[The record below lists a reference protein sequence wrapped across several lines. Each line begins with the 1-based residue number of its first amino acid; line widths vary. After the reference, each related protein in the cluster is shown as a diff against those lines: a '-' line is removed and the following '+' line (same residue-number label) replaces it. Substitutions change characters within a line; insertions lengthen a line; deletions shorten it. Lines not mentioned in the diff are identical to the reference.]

1 MIRNPVLPGFNADP
15 SFLRVG
21 ADYYL
26 ATSTFAWHPG
36 VAIHHSR
43 DLSHWRLLTHALT
56 RPSQLDLR
64 GDGSSCGVWAPCLRF
79 DHRAGLFTLLY
90 TDVKNIAS
98 RFFDLHNRLITAPA
112 IEGPWSDPVALNAS
126 GFDPSLLIDDDG
138 RAYVS
143 NLEWDFRKG
152 YTHPG
157 AIVLQEYSRKKRSL
171 VGQPRRIYRG
181 GSSLGCLEGPNLYH
195 VGGWYYLIAA
205 EGGTGYG
212 HSVTV
217 ARSRSPW
224 GPYEP
229 DPSNP
234 ILTSLAQPFE
244 GRGDDDFLKPH
255 LFNPEIAIQ
264 KPGHASIVQTEAGEW
279 YMAHLG
285 ARPLLPSRRCVLGRE
300 TFLQRCSWT
309 AAGWLRVEDPERRPR
324 ELVAEPLGV
333 QPHVFPPRPLR
344 DEFDSPEL
352 PAWYASLRVP
362 FSDSWA
368 SLSERP
374 GWLRLTGRESLHS
387 LHEQSVI
394 ARRIEHFAWEAETLL
409 DFAPETFQQMA
420 GLVVMQGIETWYY
433 LRLYR
438 SESLGSLSV
447 GIILSDRMA
456 LDELREHRVAVS
468 PGPCRLRAEVRG
480 AHLQFFCAAKDG
492 DLLPVGPPL
501 DQTRI
506 SDEYDR
512 SFAGAFVGL
521 CCQDMSGRRKPA
533 YFDYFRY
540 AELGSGA

>member
-43 DLSHWRLLTHALT
+43 DLAHWRLLTHALT

-79 DHRAGLFTLLY
+79 DQQAGLFTLLY
-90 TDVKNIAS
+90 TDVKNNAS

-138 RAYVS
+138 RAYIA

-157 AIVLQEYSRKKRSL
+157 AIVLQEYSRTARAL

-195 VGGWYYLIAA
+195 VGDWYYLIAA

-234 ILTSLAQPFE
+234 ILTSLAAPFE

-285 ARPLLPSRRCVLGRE
+285 ARPLLPSQRCVLGRE

-309 AAGWLRVEDPERRPR
+309 PDGWLRVEDPGRRPR

-333 QPHVFPPRPLR
+333 RPHVFAPLPTR

-362 FSDSWA
+362 LSESWA

-394 ARRIEHFAWEAETLL
+394 ARRIECFAWEAETLL

-420 GLVVMQGIETWYY
+420 GLVVMQGNETWYY

-438 SESLGSLSV
+438 SESLGSPCA
-447 GIILSDRMA
+447 GIMLSDRMA
-456 LDELREHRVAVS
+456 LDELREHRVALS
-468 PGPCRLRAEVRG
+468 PGPVRLRAEVRG
-480 AHLQFFCAAKDG
+480 AQLQFFCAARAG
-492 DLLPVGPPL
+492 DWMPVGPSL

-512 SFAGAFVGL
+512 SFAGAFVGM

-540 AELGSGA
+540 AQFESGA